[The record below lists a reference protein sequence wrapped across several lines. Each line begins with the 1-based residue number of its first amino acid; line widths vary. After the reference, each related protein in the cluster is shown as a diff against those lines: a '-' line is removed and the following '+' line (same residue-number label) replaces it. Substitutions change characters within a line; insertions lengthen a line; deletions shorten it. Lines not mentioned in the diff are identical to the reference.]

1 MNPFE
6 VLWIAVPAI
15 SAVIYTLLFF
25 TRRHDLGPAENWFS
39 QFLAAGAV
47 WSIGSTFLR
56 ANPGFIAPIWFL
68 RLSALGAITIPWAMF
83 WFTAN
88 FLSLPIRRQRLWL
101 VVSGVAYVVILC
113 LVLTDVVFAQT
124 NVDEGIVLSTFN
136 WGIVPTALFWFG
148 HMVPAVWL
156 LGQHLTQSDES
167 TIRNRLKYLLVV
179 MVLLLVGTGIDIT
192 PIGQFP
198 IDFFLASLAALLI
211 SVTISRYQV
220 LEMGQVFR
228 RMLALMFVVLL
239 YMVLASGTLVLL
251 AGLSRE
257 VLLPGSIVAASGTA
271 GLLLIYQ
278 PFRAWAS
285 GFVERVFLP
294 ERYNVQALI
303 YAISQAGNRLRPLD
317 ELGSDILRELTRS
330 LRVTHAQLFVKDE
343 LQPVY
348 HRVACTAKEYLEQE
362 VTVKGDGPLVN
373 EMVAFRLGMYVDQ
386 LLELPRLRA
395 LQADEWHTLRLL
407 KVQVLVPILVA
418 NELIGFL
425 AMGKRHGNE
434 PYTRQELQQT
444 LPLLANQ
451 ISIAMSNS
459 RLFEQQQRRAN
470 QLVQTNLDLRQAQ
483 AALSE
488 SADHIRRGAARAEAL
503 VRIANR
509 LNAQLELS
517 AVLSAICEET
527 ARALSAPAASVS
539 MYSDKTDSLDIVAG
553 HGLPAVY
560 LEQRHAIPCDVY
572 TRRTEGT
579 GTVIVDGTAAGAAGL
594 LNPVMSADLNI
605 QTCVI
610 TSMVRDSRV
619 DGCLMVYAFNQT
631 RQFTDD
637 ELDLMKGIASQAT
650 QAIANARLFDDAQRR
665 LRNVEA
671 LHTIDTSI
679 TGSVDL
685 NMTLQVILD
694 QVKTQLGV
702 DAADFLLLDEHN
714 QTLDYAAGA
723 GFRVPPIRRFSVD
736 HDIDCAA
743 DVVRNQRMVY
753 FPCLDTVPDANCKST
768 IVGES
773 FRAYVGVPLI
783 AKNEVKGVLE
793 VFHRTPLDSSKEW
806 VSFLVAL
813 GAQAAIAI
821 DNSQLFTNLQRS
833 NQDLSEAYESTL
845 EGWARAMELRDQE
858 TQGHTRRVAEMTVQ
872 LARIIGVD
880 EADLIHLRRWALL
893 HDIGKMAISDSIL
906 LKPSALNAEEWRVMR
921 LHPVHAY
928 RMLLPIAFL
937 RRALDIPYSHHEKW
951 DGSGYPLG
959 LKGEEI
965 PLWARIFAVVDVWDA
980 LRSNRPYHRPW
991 PDDQA
996 RQYLA
1001 DQSGHHFDPNV
1012 VSVFLNT
1019 MTSEGEKPN
1028 KA

>member
-6 VLWIAVPAI
+6 ILWIAIPAI
-15 SAVIYTLLFF
+15 SAMIYTLLFF
-25 TRRHDLGPAENWFS
+25 TRRHDPGSAENWFS

-68 RLSALGAITIPWAMF
+68 RLSVLGAITIPWALF

-88 FLSLPIRRQRLWL
+88 SLSLPVRRQKAWPIVSGIAYIVILVL
-101 VVSGVAYVVILC
+101 VFTDAVVS
-113 LVLTDVVFAQT
+113 QT
-124 NVDEGIVLSTFN
+124 NVDDGIVLNSYN

-156 LGQHLTQSDES
+156 LWHELTLSHENI
-167 TIRNRLKYLLVV
+167 IRNRLKYLLVV
-179 MVLLLVGTGIDIT
+179 MVLLLAGTAINIT
-192 PIGQFP
+192 PIGIFP
-198 IDFFLASLAALLI
+198 IDLLLAGLAALLI

-220 LEMGQVFR
+220 LEMGQVLR
-228 RMLALMFVVLL
+228 RLLALMFVVVL

-257 VLLPGSIVAASGTA
+257 VLFPGSIIAASGTA

-278 PFRAWAS
+278 PFRAWAAS
-285 GFVERVFLP
+285 FVERVFLP

-303 YAISQAGNRLRPLD
+303 FAISQVGNRLRPLE
-317 ELGSDILRELTRS
+317 ELGTDVLRELTRTLNVS
-330 LRVTHAQLFVKDE
+330 HAQLFVKNE
-343 LQPVY
+343 SQPSY
-348 HRVACTAKEYLEQE
+348 YGVAGAVREHLAQE
-362 VTVKGDGPLVN
+362 IIIKGDSPLIS
-373 EMVAFRLGMYVDQ
+373 ELIAYRLGMHVDQ
-386 LLELPRLRA
+386 LLALPRLRA
-395 LQADEWHTLRLL
+395 LQAEEWNTLRSL
-407 KVQVLVPILVA
+407 KVQVLVPILVV

-425 AMGKRHGNE
+425 AMGKRPGNE

-459 RLFEQQQRRAN
+459 RLYEQEQRRAN
-470 QLVQTNLDLRQAQ
+470 QLAQTNSDLRKAQ

-509 LNAQLELS
+509 LNAQLDLSTMLS
-517 AVLSAICEET
+517 AVCEET
-527 ARALSAPAASVS
+527 ARALSAPAAGVS
-539 MYSDKTDSLDIVAG
+539 MYSEKTDTLDIVAG
-553 HGLPAVY
+553 HGLPNVY
-560 LEQRHAIPCDVY
+560 LEQRHAIPCEVY
-572 TRRTEGT
+572 TRRTEGA
-579 GTVIVDGTAAGAAGL
+579 GTVIVDSNAVNAADL

-605 QTCVI
+605 QTCVL
-610 TSMVRDSRV
+610 TSMVRDGRV
-619 DGCLMVYAFNQT
+619 DGCLMVYAFNQA
-631 RQFTDD
+631 RQFSDD
-637 ELDLMKGIASQAT
+637 ELDLMKAIASQAT

-671 LHTIDTSI
+671 LHAIDTSI
-679 TGSVDL
+679 TGGVDL
-685 NMTLQVILD
+685 HMTLRVILD
-694 QVKTQLGV
+694 KVKTQLGV
-702 DAADFLLLDEHN
+702 DAADFLLLDARN
-714 QTLDYAAGA
+714 QMLDYAEGA
-723 GFRVPPIRRFSVD
+723 GFHVPPIRRISVN
-736 HDIDCAA
+736 HDVDCAA
-743 DVVRNQRMVY
+743 DVVRNHRMVFY
-753 FPCLDTVPDANCKST
+753 PCLDSVPDTDCKST
-768 IVGES
+768 IQGES
-773 FRAYVGVPLI
+773 FKAYVGVPLI

-793 VFHRTPLDSSKEW
+793 VFHRTPLDKSSEW
-806 VSFLVAL
+806 VSFLIAL
-813 GAQAAIAI
+813 GSQAVIAI
-821 DNSQLFTNLQRS
+821 DNSELFANLQHS

-872 LARIIGVD
+872 LAHIIGVAED
-880 EADLIHLRRWALL
+880 DLIHLRRGALL

-906 LKPSALNAEEWRVMR
+906 LKPSSLNAEEWRIMR

-991 PDDQA
+991 PDDQV
-996 RQYLA
+996 RQYLS
-1001 DQSGHHFDPNV
+1001 DQSGHHFDPKI

-1019 MTSEGEKPN
+1019 MTSEWEKLN
-1028 KA
+1028 